1 MKTLRAVKDD
11 HTTTVDM
18 TTGKLIKGG
27 EPKVKHGKF

>member
-1 MKTLRAVKDD
+1 MKSLRKMKSD

-27 EPKVKHGKF
+27 EPKVNHGKF